1 MDKSTN
7 TLPAQA
13 TRPKSRLW
21 LKLLIVLLVIG
32 FAATLI
38 SLLPRGYSQ
47 DISLIGKGE
56 NIVVLVHDHNK
67 VASLETMNAMNT
79 LRGEYEGRVK
89 FLVADI
95 FTREG
100 KGFAEKYDTPFTALV
115 FFAPSGERLK
125 TLYGQQDA
133 AAIRNALNQQFGN

>member
-1 MDKSTN
+1 MDQVTN
-7 TLPAQA
+7 NAPLQPARLNL
-13 TRPKSRLW
+13 RPW
-21 LKLLIVLLVIG
+21 LKFFILLVVIG
-32 FAATLI
+32 SVATLI

-56 NIVVLVHDHNK
+56 NAVVLVHDHNK
-67 VASLETMNAMNT
+67 LASLETMNALNT
-79 LRGEYEGRVK
+79 LRGEYEGHVK

-95 FTREG
+95 FTRKG

-115 FFAPSGERLK
+115 FFAPNGERLK

-133 AAIRNALNQQFGN
+133 ATIRETLNQQFRN